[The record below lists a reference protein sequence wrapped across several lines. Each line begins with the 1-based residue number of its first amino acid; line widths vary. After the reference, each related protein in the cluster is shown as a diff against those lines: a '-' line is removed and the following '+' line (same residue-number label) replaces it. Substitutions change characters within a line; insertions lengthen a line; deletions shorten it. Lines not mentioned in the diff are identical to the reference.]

1 MASFRIE
8 DVSSLDTEKNVFY
21 NLENFLPNLSA
32 NQSGI
37 RQGPINPSELSTNQT
52 SFTPSLQSM
61 KLITNK
67 GDSSNITGYI
77 PMQMQNLP
85 ISQTSLSTAFK
96 KKALSAKENKMALK
110 ASSVPVITNPKV
122 CYVLDVNINLTGSNL
137 TYNTTYNCYQTII
150 DIINQGFNVINI
162 AFLMS
167 GNSGGSGY
175 VYAPS
180 YSMAQ
185 YWQTTSSTSLTVYQ
199 CQYNSVQYANSK
211 GVIVLISAGGATD
224 YPMSSYPQT
233 DAGGNDYG
241 TDVANWAGQNNLNG
255 VDFDIENFATGFTYG
270 TMTADECVS
279 WVGQATIGGYYTFSY
294 YNSPIYISHSPQAPY
309 FGPYSSTVPTGVFWT
324 GTSGGYTNIYNYC
337 ALSGGGNMIN
347 WFNVQY
353 YNQGNENYTSYNQIF
368 VESTTTGYTY
378 PWFPGTAIEE
388 VAGSSTSPYSYQNY
402 GSPTVPQNAMIVG
415 GILAPSYGSSGYND
429 PTDLGDWI
437 AQAGT
442 TYGYVGGAMVW
453 QFTNTT
459 TSSVTMTSGTWLSD
473 VY

>member
-67 GDSSNITGYI
+67 GDSGNITGYI
-77 PMQMQNLP
+77 PMKMQNLP
-85 ISQTSLSTAFK
+85 VSQTSLSTAFK
-96 KKALSAKENKMALK
+96 KKALSVKENKMALK

-175 VYAPS
+175 VYAPP

-185 YWQTTSSTSLTVYQ
+185 YWQTTSSTSLTVY
-199 CQYNSVQYANSK
+199 
-211 GVIVLISAGGATD
+211 
-224 YPMSSYPQT
+224 
-233 DAGGNDYG
+233 
-241 TDVANWAGQNNLNG
+241 
-255 VDFDIENFATGFTYG
+255 
-270 TMTADECVS
+270 
-279 WVGQATIGGYYTFSY
+279 
-294 YNSPIYISHSPQAPY
+294 
-309 FGPYSSTVPTGVFWT
+309 
-324 GTSGGYTNIYNYC
+324 
-337 ALSGGGNMIN
+337 
-347 WFNVQY
+347 
-353 YNQGNENYTSYNQIF
+353 
-368 VESTTTGYTY
+368 
-378 PWFPGTAIEE
+378 
-388 VAGSSTSPYSYQNY
+388 
-402 GSPTVPQNAMIVG
+402 
-415 GILAPSYGSSGYND
+415 
-429 PTDLGDWI
+429 
-437 AQAGT
+437 
-442 TYGYVGGAMVW
+442 
-453 QFTNTT
+453 
-459 TSSVTMTSGTWLSD
+459 
-473 VY
+473 